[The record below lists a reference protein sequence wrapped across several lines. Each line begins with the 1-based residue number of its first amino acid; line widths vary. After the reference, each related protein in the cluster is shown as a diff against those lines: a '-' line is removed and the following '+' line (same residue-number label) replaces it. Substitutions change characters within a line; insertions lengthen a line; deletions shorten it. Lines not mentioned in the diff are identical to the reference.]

1 MEDGSKGGRKQKKE
15 IGMKEAY
22 GCYDQ
27 FPRDKPQRRVLR
39 GGGIKFCVYVKQDVT
54 VDPQESPAEK
64 TSGERKVGG
73 SLLTV

>member
-1 MEDGSKGGRKQKKE
+1 
-15 IGMKEAY
+15 MKEAY

-54 VDPQESPAEK
+54 VDPREPAAGE
-64 TSGERKVGG
+64 TSGERKLGG
-73 SLLTV
+73 PFLTV